1 MRIKSEKIVG
11 LCRRDISRLL
21 TGGTLGTYM
30 FHIAWDKKYDDLA
43 LAQKGTLFDECANIL
58 INGGEIMI
66 TDLFADG
73 LGRWVN
79 GMLIVKSNDFHN
91 GNNLKTSI
99 ERVVT
104 TNSLYLCSTEVYY
117 NPTYHVSLN
126 DILNVI
132 NMDNSKPYIEKGLL
146 DKIGDYKHSNALL
159 QLIAFNEIV
168 YDL

>member
-1 MRIKSEKIVG
+1 M
-11 LCRRDISRLL
+11 
-21 TGGTLGTYM
+21 
-30 FHIAWDKKYDDLA
+30 A

-159 QLIAFNEIV
+159 QLISFNEIV